1 MESRANERMPFASRV
16 REIRV
21 DQYGEEGVPL
31 IATELNLPTRTWL
44 NYEAGCTIPALVIL
58 HFIDLT
64 SANPRWLLTGRGE
77 KYRGDEPDPTR
88 SLRWPAP

>member
-16 REIRV
+16 REIRL
-21 DQYGEEGVPL
+21 DLYGEEGVPL
-31 IATELNLPTRTWL
+31 IAKELKLPTRTWL

-64 SANPRWLLTGRGE
+64 SANPKWLLTGRGE
-77 KYRGDEPDPTR
+77 KYRGDSPDPTR
-88 SLRWPAP
+88 LRRGPTP